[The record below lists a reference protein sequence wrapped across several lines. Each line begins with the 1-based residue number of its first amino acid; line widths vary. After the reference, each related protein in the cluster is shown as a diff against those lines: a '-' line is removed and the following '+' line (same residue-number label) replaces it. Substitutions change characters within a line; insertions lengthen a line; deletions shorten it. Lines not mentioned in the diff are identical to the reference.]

1 MEDALDQLGVSLI
14 PKEKIEDQHK
24 HQQKYIR
31 NSKNFN
37 NTKLEN
43 YISLVKQNQLNE
55 SRCNSSQGF
64 GIQGVTRNQFNN
76 TNNHN
81 YNSIKKYEQYQ
92 STWSARLLA
101 SQRARSQ
108 LDDNI
113 HNPATFRALRNC
125 TGTDITLMERG
136 DTIESEKV

>member
-14 PKEKIEDQHK
+14 PKEKLEDQHK

-55 SRCNSSQGF
+55 SRCNSS
-64 GIQGVTRNQFNN
+64 
-76 TNNHN
+76 
-81 YNSIKKYEQYQ
+81 
-92 STWSARLLA
+92 
-101 SQRARSQ
+101 
-108 LDDNI
+108 
-113 HNPATFRALRNC
+113 
-125 TGTDITLMERG
+125 
-136 DTIESEKV
+136 